1 MRRLQFAPALGVCLI
16 MLPLVRADRA
26 PDDRGTAKVVVEGE
40 VVSVDKSADGEHD
53 WFLVSLRVAKVD
65 KGDGVKA
72 GDVLKVSVYR
82 LVRPKPKTF
91 ASPGHDGV
99 PTKGDR
105 IRAFVSGHETH
116 GGREGVY
123 SDWFDKL
130 PGDPKK

>member
-1 MRRLQFAPALGVCLI
+1 MRRLQFASGLGVCLI
-16 MLPLVRADRA
+16 VSQLVRADRA
-26 PDDRGTAKVVVEGE
+26 PDDRGTAKVVVDGE
-40 VVSVDKSADGEHD
+40 VVAVEKSADGEHD
-53 WFLVSLRVAKVD
+53 WFLVSIRVAKVD

-99 PTKGDR
+99 PAKGDR

-123 SDWFDKL
+123 PDWFDRL
-130 PGDPKK
+130 PGASKK